1 VRVLVVEDDAV
12 IADHITACLGTLGYR
27 PERVASGEDAL
38 AAIERQRFSG
48 MVLDRLL
55 PGMSGIEVLARLR
68 AERRLPPVVMLSAL
82 GTVKDRIEG
91 LAAGADDYL
100 AKPFDMDELVA
111 RLNAVTRRAA
121 PTPPS
126 DTGLAVGRLKLD
138 PSSHSVLFLDRT
150 IELNRKQFSLLA
162 HLMRCADRLVTRGM
176 LLESVWGYAFTP
188 TTNIVESNMS
198 RLRARLEELGCDPID
213 TLRGS
218 GYVLRSERCR

>member
-1 VRVLVVEDDAV
+1 MRFLIVEDDPV
-12 IADHITACLGTLGYR
+12 IAEHIVAGLSLHGHETSLAQTGSEAILALDRR
-27 PERVASGEDAL
+27 PHDAV
-38 AAIERQRFSG
+38 
-48 MVLDRLL
+48 VLDRLL
-55 PGMSGIEVLARLR
+55 PDISGLSVIDHVRRQGNAVPVL
-68 AERRLPPVVMLSAL
+68 MLSAL
-82 GTVKDRIEG
+82 GSVKDRIEG
-91 LAAGADDYL
+91 LEVGADDYL